1 MVRPLS
7 ITEVNSDS
15 SPIGESR
22 RGVLDGAFGVLD
34 ALADADEGL
43 GLTALARAAGLAK
56 TSAYR
61 LAEQLAD
68 LGAVQ
73 RVERRYYLGPRIG
86 YIGQRWQPD
95 PVLRQAGQA
104 PVHSLAVQTRAM
116 ASLRTLHE
124 GRLRVICTTVA
135 HGHAFLPS
143 PADPESTAR
152 TATGRVLYAAQ
163 ADAEIT
169 LPDCWSAHEWR
180 RLRDSIREL
189 HTTVIDDQEALP
201 GVCCVA
207 APVWAPDGT
216 CTAAVTALLGAAK
229 PTTRVCD
236 LVALAARRIGARLS

>member
-1 MVRPLS
+1 
-7 ITEVNSDS
+7 
-15 SPIGESR
+15 
-22 RGVLDGAFGVLD
+22 VLDGAFGVLD
-34 ALADADEGL
+34 ALAAADDGL
-43 GLTALARAAGLAK
+43 GLTALAREAGLAK
-56 TSAYR
+56 ASAYR
-61 LAEQLAD
+61 LAEQLTD

-95 PVLRQAGQA
+95 PLLRQAGQA

-116 ASLRTLHE
+116 ASLRTLHQ
-124 GRLRVICTTVA
+124 GRLRVICTTVT

-163 ADAEIT
+163 AGSEIA
-169 LPDCWSAHEWR
+169 LPDCWSGHEWR
-180 RLRDSIREL
+180 RLRNTIREL
-189 HTTVIDDQEALP
+189 HTTVIDDQQAVP

-216 CTAAVTALLGAAK
+216 CIAAVTALLGSAS

-236 LVALAARRIGARLS
+236 LVMLAARRIAARLS

>member
-1 MVRPLS
+1 VVTVVRATS
-7 ITEVNSDS
+7 ITEV
-15 SPIGESR
+15 R

-61 LAEQLAD
+61 LAEQLTD

-73 RVERRYYLGPRIG
+73 RVQCRYYLGPRIG
-86 YIGQRWQPD
+86 YMGQRWQPD
-95 PVLRQAGQA
+95 PVLRRAGQA

-124 GRLRVICTTVA
+124 GRLRVICTTVS

-163 ADAEIT
+163 PCTDVT

-180 RLRDSIREL
+180 QLRNSIREL
-189 HTTVIDDQEALP
+189 HTTVIDDQQAVP
-201 GVCCVA
+201 GVCCVS

-216 CTAAVTALLGAAK
+216 CTAAVTALLGSAK

-236 LVALAARRIGARLS
+236 LVVVAARRIAARMS